1 MVFSN
6 TGAVVSVHQEP
17 HTQISPQAGRSEH
30 DPMELVQ
37 KTQQCVVQALAKAN
51 LTASDLAAVGI
62 TNQRETTV
70 VWNKRTGQPYHHAI
84 VWNDL
89 RTTALC
95 EVSG

>member
-1 MVFSN
+1 
-6 TGAVVSVHQEP
+6 
-17 HTQISPQAGRSEH
+17 
-30 DPMELVQ
+30 MELVQ